1 MKRVNIHLSDK
12 QIEALKALAK
22 STGLKVAE
30 HVRRAIDKYLEDQ
43 KGK

>member
-1 MKRVNIHLSDK
+1 
-12 QIEALKALAK
+12 LAK